1 MKQNWHCGMI
11 DINDIWSKVSE
22 GLKASMN
29 KNTYDLWIEGIV
41 PVHLTE
47 TEFVLGVSNDFLR
60 DWMSNH
66 FVDVI
71 GDKLFETAGLRRR
84 VTFESGH
91 EKPREAVVETVA
103 ETPAP
108 AETAESLASDL
119 NSRFTFDRFVV
130 GDGSQYAY
138 SACLAVA
145 ESPGTA
151 FNPLLIHSSIGLG
164 KTHLLQAI
172 SHDVLRRNPK
182 AKVEYLTSEEFCN
195 QFTKALQHNSLPEFR
210 DHFRDIN
217 VLLIDDV
224 QFFGTKAGFQEEFF
238 HTFNAMYTNHR
249 QIVMASDRPPQ
260 EINGLEKRLISRF
273 ESGLMAEIQPP
284 DLETR
289 IAIIRKK
296 QEDQTVKLS
305 EEVINYLAAHVKSSV
320 RRLEGAV
327 FNLVSHASLTKQ
339 TITIEV
345 MEQVL
350 RNLFHEEADTQ
361 VTVEHIQHIVA
372 EHFDIR
378 FADMMS
384 KRRPASVAWPRQ
396 IAMYFARK
404 LTDLSFPCIANEFDR
419 THATVLHAVTAVEQK
434 IAESQN
440 FKREMAVLERKLKS

>member
-1 MKQNWHCGMI
+1 MI

-91 EKPREAVVETVA
+91 EKPRETVVETVA

-108 AETAESLASDL
+108 AETAESPASDL

-327 FNLVSHASLTKQ
+327 FNLVSHAS
-339 TITIEV
+339 
-345 MEQVL
+345 
-350 RNLFHEEADTQ
+350 
-361 VTVEHIQHIVA
+361 
-372 EHFDIR
+372 
-378 FADMMS
+378 
-384 KRRPASVAWPRQ
+384 
-396 IAMYFARK
+396 
-404 LTDLSFPCIANEFDR
+404 
-419 THATVLHAVTAVEQK
+419 
-434 IAESQN
+434 
-440 FKREMAVLERKLKS
+440 

>member
-1 MKQNWHCGMI
+1 MI

-91 EKPREAVVETVA
+91 EKPRVEVVDPVGANPAVEEAVVEQQ
-103 ETPAP
+103 P
-108 AETAESLASDL
+108 ASDL

-182 AKVEYLTSEEFCN
+182 
-195 QFTKALQHNSLPEFR
+195 
-210 DHFRDIN
+210 
-217 VLLIDDV
+217 
-224 QFFGTKAGFQEEFF
+224 
-238 HTFNAMYTNHR
+238 
-249 QIVMASDRPPQ
+249 
-260 EINGLEKRLISRF
+260 
-273 ESGLMAEIQPP
+273 
-284 DLETR
+284 
-289 IAIIRKK
+289 
-296 QEDQTVKLS
+296 
-305 EEVINYLAAHVKSSV
+305 
-320 RRLEGAV
+320 
-327 FNLVSHASLTKQ
+327 
-339 TITIEV
+339 
-345 MEQVL
+345 
-350 RNLFHEEADTQ
+350 
-361 VTVEHIQHIVA
+361 
-372 EHFDIR
+372 
-378 FADMMS
+378 
-384 KRRPASVAWPRQ
+384 
-396 IAMYFARK
+396 
-404 LTDLSFPCIANEFDR
+404 
-419 THATVLHAVTAVEQK
+419 
-434 IAESQN
+434 
-440 FKREMAVLERKLKS
+440 

>member
-1 MKQNWHCGMI
+1 
-11 DINDIWSKVSE
+11 
-22 GLKASMN
+22 
-29 KNTYDLWIEGIV
+29 
-41 PVHLTE
+41 
-47 TEFVLGVSNDFLR
+47 
-60 DWMSNH
+60 
-66 FVDVI
+66 
-71 GDKLFETAGLRRR
+71 
-84 VTFESGH
+84 
-91 EKPREAVVETVA
+91 
-103 ETPAP
+103 
-108 AETAESLASDL
+108 
-119 NSRFTFDRFVV
+119 
-130 GDGSQYAY
+130 
-138 SACLAVA
+138 
-145 ESPGTA
+145 
-151 FNPLLIHSSIGLG
+151 G

>member
-1 MKQNWHCGMI
+1 MV
-11 DINDIWSKVSE
+11 DINEIWSGVSE
-22 GLKASMN
+22 ALKASMN
-29 KNTYDLWIEGIV
+29 ANTYDLWIEGIV

-47 TEFVLGVSNDFLR
+47 TEIVLGVSNDFLR

-71 GDKLFETAGLRRR
+71 GEKLFETSGLRRR

-91 EKPREAVVETVA
+91 EKPRAEVVEPVAGSPAAEEAVVEQQ
-103 ETPAP
+103 P
-108 AETAESLASDL
+108 ASDL

-164 KTHLLQAI
+164 KTHLLQAV

-195 QFTKALQHNSLPEFR
+195 QFTKALQHNRLPEFR

-224 QFFGTKAGFQEEFF
+224 QFFGTKTGFQEEFF
-238 HTFNAMYTNHR
+238 HTFNAMHSNHR

-260 EINGLEKRLISRF
+260 EINGLEKRLVSRF

-296 QEDQTVKLS
+296 QEDQTVKLN

-339 TITIEV
+339 TITVEV
-345 MEQVL
+345 MEEVL

-361 VTVEHIQHIVA
+361 VTVEHIQRIVA

-396 IAMYFARK
+396 IAMYFARR
-404 LTDLSFPCIANEFDR
+404 LTDLSFPDIANEFDR
-419 THATVLHAVTAVEQK
+419 THATVLHAVTTVEHK
-434 IAESQN
+434 MAESQN